1 MPGGFH
7 PPISVVLNWP
17 LPNYKDPIGKGSQ
30 LLVVTIIFGC
40 LSVLFVSA
48 RLWSRI
54 KVQKTAGLD
63 DLCITLALVR
73 KHEHTYIIISIAKDL

>member
-17 LPNYKDPIGKGSQ
+17 LPNYTDPIGKGPQ
-30 LLVVTIIFGC
+30 LFAVTIIFGF
-40 LSVLFVSA
+40 LAILFVAA

-54 KVQKTAGLD
+54 KVQKNAGLD
-63 DLCITLALVR
+63 DLCITLALVS
-73 KHEHTYIIISIAKDL
+73 KHRITSTTNTLHI

>member
-7 PPISVVLNWP
+7 PPLSVILSWP
-17 LPNYKDPIGKGSQ
+17 LPNYTDPVGKGPQ
-30 LLVVTIIFGC
+30 LLIVTIIFGI
-40 LSVLFVSA
+40 LSVLFVAA

-54 KVQKTAGLD
+54 KVQKNAGLD

-73 KHEHTYIIISIAKDL
+73 KNEQKPVSIKWLN

>member
-7 PPISVVLNWP
+7 PPLSVILSWP
-17 LPNYKDPIGKGSQ
+17 PPNYTDPIGKGPQ
-30 LLVVTIIFGC
+30 LLVVTIIFGI
-40 LSVLFVSA
+40 LSVFFVVA

-54 KVQKTAGLD
+54 KVQKNAGLD

-73 KHEHTYIIISIAKDL
+73 NHEQTCIT